1 MDRKS
6 FKKNIIESVQI
17 PEMPEVVK
25 EYASKKKYVVHEKN
39 NNKFKVVLK
48 VAYMVIFICLLLV
61 TSISLFSKNGLH
73 NSSLNDI
80 MGVSNYEGKI
90 VNNVYVTY
98 ILYSDK
104 YYRNEDKGISDHY
117 DTSISNIVCEI
128 YFVLLEKPIDEATEI
143 IMEKYNN
150 EGLDN
155 LIKRIDR
162 AMRDMVFN
170 KEE

>member
-6 FKKNIIESVQI
+6 FKKNIIESVQV
-17 PEMPEVVK
+17 PEMPEAVK
-25 EYASKKKYVVHEKN
+25 EYASKKKYVVHEEN
-39 NNKFKVVLK
+39 NSKVKVVLK

-61 TSISLFSKNGLH
+61 TSVSLFSKNDFQ
-73 NSSLNDI
+73 NSSLSDK

-98 ILYSDK
+98 ILYSEK
-104 YYRNEDKGISDHY
+104 YYRTGDKVISGHY
-117 DTSISNIVCEI
+117 DTSISNVVCEI

-143 IMEKYNN
+143 IMEKYNC
-150 EGLDN
+150 EGIDN
-155 LIKRIDR
+155 LIKRVDR